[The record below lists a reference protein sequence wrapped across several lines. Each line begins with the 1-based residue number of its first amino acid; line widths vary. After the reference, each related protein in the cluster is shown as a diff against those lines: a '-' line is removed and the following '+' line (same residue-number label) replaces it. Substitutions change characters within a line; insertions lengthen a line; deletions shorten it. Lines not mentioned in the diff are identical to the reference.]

1 MIRQVIGLGATGL
14 LLVAV
19 LYHPGI
25 AAAHGGTDMEQD
37 PACAWQVR
45 AWCIS
50 VLISP
55 NTD

>member
-1 MIRQVIGLGATGL
+1 MIRQVTGAGATGL
-14 LLVAV
+14 LLLQYCITPASPR
-19 LYHPGI
+19 HM
-25 AAAHGGTDMEQD
+25 AAQIWNRT